1 MGGGYPNLGIVVDFI
16 IRSLDLSRL
25 FLFYMKKFSHFNK
38 FSNAQN
44 IKRAGLAPARQ
55 PVDKTLVLRPNRPFP
70 VEKVFPGGSA
80 RSVRL
85 KGKKFNLKASGGFT
99 PPAPSLT
106 SPPWQTKGDPC
117 LLSPAWAPR
126 TFADGKCAGR
136 FSHPM
141 RPIHVIQAQIFQNHL

>member
-85 KGKKFNLKASGGFT
+85 KGKTFNLKAYGGFIS
-99 PPAPSLT
+99 PSPFLT
-106 SPPWQTKGDPC
+106 SPRRAINPLADKRRPSPFVASLTGRPC
-117 LLSPAWAPR
+117 ACPS
-126 TFADGKCAGR
+126 
-136 FSHPM
+136 S
-141 RPIHVIQAQIFQNHL
+141 